1 MQHSAPLMMANH
13 VTAIFVFL
21 IVPDVYG
28 ASLRRSATQLHT
40 PAHLAP
46 RPCKVPRASLL
57 EGASGAARSASVQI
71 YADGYSRAACEV
83 DISPESQRIH
93 FKDHVCGA
101 VKTCRLSE
109 TPMKP
114 RLCFDFCRT
123 FKEALFFGIV
133 GGTDCYCAKYFHASS
148 KGGEG
153 TCSFHCEGDNK
164 EMCGGPDKSSLFEM
178 HHCGDSADEASFA
191 LQLSEEAL
199 SASSAAVEAGL
210 AVFLKLCALAKA
222 MATVNVCAVTPE
234 GPRVCKLPGVLLE
247 MSGKVQDAVS
257 KAELASAVLAAE
269 ETHLQNSST
278 AVSKSADN
286 VLATLASQ
294 MEISTQIVTTKAA
307 AAQGVTKLAEVTINA
322 TAGPLGGEGLAE
334 FKKAFKPLGDVN
346 ASWHAICAL
355 EPISGESYAAVTK
368 DDPSKCAGHCLSK
381 STGTDACVAFNY
393 QYKDGLAACQL
404 LKAEGLVQPM
414 IAKAVPIFEV
424 SQSKLHSWNMTSFG
438 CYAHW
443 AFLGGHPQGPL
454 GTKVVREVVAE

>member
-1 MQHSAPLMMANH
+1 MANRF
-13 VTAIFVFL
+13 TAIFML
-21 IVPDVYG
+21 LSVPHVDG
-28 ASLRRSATQLHT
+28 ASLRRSTESLHK
-40 PAHLAP
+40 PAHGAP
-46 RPCKVPRASLL
+46 RPCKVPRASML
-57 EGASGAARSASVQI
+57 EAASGVGRSTNSQI
-71 YADGYSRAACEV
+71 YADGYSRVACEV
-83 DISPESQRIH
+83 DISPEPQRIH
-93 FKDHVCGA
+93 FKDHVCGT

-109 TPMKP
+109 TPMQP

-153 TCSFHCEGDNK
+153 TCSFHCEGANK
-164 EMCGGPDKSSLFEM
+164 GMCGGPDKSSLFEM
-178 HHCGDSADEASFA
+178 HHCGDSGDEASFA
-191 LQLSEEAL
+191 LQQSEEAL
-199 SASSAAVEAGL
+199 SASSAVVEAGL
-210 AVFLKLCALAKA
+210 AVFLKLRALAKA
-222 MATVNVCAVTPE
+222 MATVNVCAVAPE

-247 MSGKVQDAVS
+247 SSGKVQDAVS

-269 ETHLQNSST
+269 ESHLQNSST
-278 AVSKSADN
+278 AVGKSADN
-286 VLATLASQ
+286 VTAALASQ
-294 MEISTQIVTTKAA
+294 MEIATQSVTTKAA
-307 AAQGVTKLAEVTINA
+307 AAQSAAQFADFAINA
-322 TAGPLGGEGLAE
+322 TSGPLRGEGLAE
-334 FKKAFKPLGDVN
+334 FKKVFKPLGDVN

-424 SQSKLHSWNMTSFG
+424 SQSKLHAWNMTSFG

-454 GTKVVREVVAE
+454 GTKVIREVVAE